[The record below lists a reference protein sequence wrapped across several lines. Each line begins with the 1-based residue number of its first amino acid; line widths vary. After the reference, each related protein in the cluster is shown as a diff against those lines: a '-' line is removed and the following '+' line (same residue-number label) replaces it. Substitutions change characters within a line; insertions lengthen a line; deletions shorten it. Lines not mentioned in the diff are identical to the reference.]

1 MMENKVLNYIKENKM
16 IKAGETVVVGVSG
29 GADSVCLLHML
40 SKYRK
45 LFDVKLLA
53 VHIHHGIR
61 GESAD
66 RDAAFVE
73 EICGREDIP
82 FFLYKYNIPALAK
95 EKGMSDEE
103 AGRYARY
110 EAFSKCLSENCGASN
125 GKIAVAHNKDDLAE
139 TMLFNLFR
147 GAGVKGLKGITAIRD
162 NIIRPVLCLER
173 REIEEYIRIN
183 DLKYIV
189 DETNLTE
196 DYTRN
201 KIRLNIMPQ
210 IKEAINSQAVAHMEA
225 TAANLTEIDDYMESQ
240 CEMEMARIVKL
251 RGQGVFID
259 GEGLENIHKALQR
272 YIVKKCI
279 YQVAGKAKDISSV
292 HINSVM
298 QLFNMT
304 VGKKI
309 SLPYDIIAVKEY
321 DGVHIYTSKEDN
333 SIKRNEFLA
342 VDIKAT
348 GEYIFDDGKVEAC
361 LIVEEDSY
369 NEGIFQENKY
379 TKWIQCDIMKFNLQL
394 RTRRQGD
401 YIIVDEKG
409 SKKKLKDF
417 FIDIKVPKEK
427 RDDILLLANGSE
439 IVWIV
444 GYRLNYRYRVR
455 DKQAKIYKLEA
466 KANY

>member
-1 MMENKVLNYIKENKM
+1 M
-16 IKAGETVVVGVSG
+16 
-29 GADSVCLLHML
+29 
-40 SKYRK
+40 
-45 LFDVKLLA
+45 
-53 VHIHHGIR
+53 
-61 GESAD
+61 
-66 RDAAFVE
+66 
-73 EICGREDIP
+73 
-82 FFLYKYNIPALAK
+82 
-95 EKGMSDEE
+95 
-103 AGRYARY
+103 
-110 EAFSKCLSENCGASN
+110 
-125 GKIAVAHNKDDLAE
+125 
-139 TMLFNLFR
+139 
-147 GAGVKGLKGITAIRD
+147 
-162 NIIRPVLCLER
+162 
-173 REIEEYIRIN
+173 
-183 DLKYIV
+183 

-210 IKEAINSQAVAHMEA
+210 IKEGINSQAIAHMEA
-225 TAANLTEIDDYMESQ
+225 TAANLTEIDDYMESL
-240 CEMEMARIVKL
+240 CEKEMSKIVKS
-251 RGQGVFID
+251 RDQGLFID
-259 GEGLENIHKALQR
+259 GEELENIHNALQR

-342 VDIKAT
+342 VVIKAT

-379 TKWIQCDIMKFNLQL
+379 TKWIQYDIMKFNLQL